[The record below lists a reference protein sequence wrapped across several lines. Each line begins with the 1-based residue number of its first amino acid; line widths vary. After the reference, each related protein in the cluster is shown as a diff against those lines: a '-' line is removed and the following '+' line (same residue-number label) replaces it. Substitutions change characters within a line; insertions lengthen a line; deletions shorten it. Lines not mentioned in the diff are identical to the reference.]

1 MALALQRATF
11 TGTLI
16 PLDNL
21 KTMKNLYSLCLL
33 LLAPLGAQSQ
43 LLTLT
48 DGDGQVVN
56 GTVVTHLGS
65 ASDPLL
71 TQGLTATIN
80 GGQTLNVNMRRYELE
95 VVPGTS
101 NYFCWGV
108 CYDEVPAGNLPVWN
122 AGQEGVISMAPGTAV
137 NEFKAYLVP
146 NGNAGNNAFRYV
158 WFNTANGTDSVFVD
172 IVFQVSP
179 VGIEE
184 ALAAAA
190 SMEVFPNPVSG
201 NETRVQVSFN
211 QPVTQATLVLYNAL
225 GSAVHEQRIPA
236 QGSDVLLNT
245 AALEPGLYFAVVRA
259 AGRDLATRRI
269 VVAR

>member
-1 MALALQRATF
+1 M
-11 TGTLI
+11 
-16 PLDNL
+16 
-21 KTMKNLYSLCLL
+21 MKNIYSLGLL
-33 LLAPLGAQSQ
+33 LIAPFAAQAQ

-56 GTVVTHLGS
+56 GTVVTHIGS

-95 VVPGTS
+95 VVPGTF

-108 CYDEVPAGNLPVWN
+108 CYDEVPAGNLPTWN
-122 AGQEGVISMAPGTAV
+122 AGQEGVISMAPGTPV

-146 NGNAGNNAFRYV
+146 NGNAGTNAFRYV
-158 WFNTANGTDSVFVD
+158 WYHTANGTDSVFVD

-184 ALAAAA
+184 ALAPIA
-190 SMEVFPNPVSG
+190 SMEVFPNPVTGS
-201 NETRVQVSFN
+201 EARIQIAFN
-211 QPVTQATLVLYNAL
+211 KPVPQASLVVYNAL
-225 GSAVHEQRIPA
+225 GSVVSEQRMPNHA
-236 QGSDVLLNT
+236 NDVILNT
-245 AALEPGLYFAVVRA
+245 SALEPGLYFAVVRA